1 MQQDGDLN
9 VEDLKVHFTK
19 KSGLF
24 GGPAEVVH
32 AVDGVSFRIPAGKT
46 LGIVGESGS
55 GKSTTA
61 LAIMRLVAMTAG
73 KVTLGDAV
81 ISDLSGDALRA
92 ERKRFQMIFQDPYS
106 SLNPRERAGDIVKE
120 PLNLMEIGTRS
131 ERDERVAELFEQV
144 GLRPEQKSLFPHQFS
159 GGQRQRVA
167 IGRALVRKPKVFLLD
182 EPFSHLDAHL
192 RRQLR
197 KDLLELRK
205 NWNATW
211 LFVTHDQ
218 REAMMLGD
226 RVAVMGDGRIHQF
239 DTADQIREQPANEF
253 VTEFLCDE
261 YV

>member
-1 MQQDGDLN
+1 MVFQGESVYPHMTVAENLAFPLKMRNRPTDEITSL
-9 VEDLKVHFTK
+9 VEST
-19 KSGLF
+19 
-24 GGPAEVVH
+24 AEQ
-32 AVDGVSFRIPAGKT
+32 
-46 LGIVGESGS
+46 LGI
-55 GKSTTA
+55 T
-61 LAIMRLVAMTAG
+61 
-73 KVTLGDAV
+73 
-81 ISDLSGDALRA
+81 DL
-92 ERKRFQMIFQDPYS
+92 
-106 SLNPRERAGDIVKE
+106 RERMPDT
-120 PLNLMEIGTRS
+120 L
-131 ERDERVAELFEQV
+131 
-144 GLRPEQKSLFPHQFS
+144 S